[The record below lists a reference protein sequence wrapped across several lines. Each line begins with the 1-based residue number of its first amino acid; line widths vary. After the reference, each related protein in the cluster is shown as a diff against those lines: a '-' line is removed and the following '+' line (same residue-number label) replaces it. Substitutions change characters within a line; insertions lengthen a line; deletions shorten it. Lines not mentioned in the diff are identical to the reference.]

1 MRGHAHKTM
10 KTTERNDPC
19 PCGSGKKYKKCCL
32 AADELQ
38 QAENNRRIFESRA
51 ALEASVSELDDL
63 SNSVITLIEV
73 EDWTAAEAVCHQLQQ
88 RYPDQVD
95 GVWRMAMV
103 EEARG
108 NRAAAAKA
116 YREAAE
122 FMRTNDGFE
131 MESIADM
138 IASAER
144 MEC

>member
-1 MRGHAHKTM
+1 M
-10 KTTERNDPC
+10 ELIP

-51 ALEASVSELDDL
+51 VLEASVRELDDL
-63 SNSVITLIEV
+63 SNSVITLIDF
-73 EDWTAAEAVCHQLQQ
+73 EDWTAAEAACHQLQQ
-88 RYPDQVD
+88 HYPDQVD
-95 GVWRMAMV
+95 GVWRLAMV
-103 EEARG
+103 EEAG

-122 FMRTNDGFE
+122 FMRTHDGFE